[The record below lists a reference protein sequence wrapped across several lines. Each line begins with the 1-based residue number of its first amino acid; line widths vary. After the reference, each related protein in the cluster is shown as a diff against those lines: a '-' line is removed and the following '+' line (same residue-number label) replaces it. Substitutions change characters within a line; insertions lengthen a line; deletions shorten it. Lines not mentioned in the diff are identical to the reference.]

1 MIVASYL
8 RVGVH
13 TTFNILVNAATAG
26 RTLWLEG
33 RVRGGTFRNW
43 ARGFRY
49 RPARVVRPRTED
61 EIVDLVK
68 KARKVRAYGSG
79 HSFNAGVVTDDVLL
93 SLDQYS
99 GAVSFDAAR
108 RRLVVKGGTRVREVV
123 RLLAAEGLAFPA
135 LPSHDAQSIAG
146 VLATDVHGTGRD
158 WGFVSSSVTG
168 LKIVDGRGEVHECE
182 PGEELFRAA
191 VGGVGAVGLI
201 TEVTVEAVSRFCVE
215 QRTTMVDTA
224 WVERNLDSIL
234 SGNDHASLYFFPFA
248 DRCQLNTWNR
258 TDRRPTLAGPLRE
271 WLSTSFDALLSAW
284 LGGLL
289 AYSHQL
295 PRARLWSRLAYLVR
309 QGTNVVLDSPQA
321 FNRSIYHLHQELE
334 FTVPYED
341 TVQVSRRLLRLYEE
355 LSSSGLPY
363 TVLEVRFT
371 PAGHE
376 QSLLGP
382 GRTRRSAWMDV
393 LCNDSDGFTTYY
405 AAVEELVRELGG
417 RPHLGKY
424 SHSLGADD
432 LRRLYGDDFDRFRA
446 IMAERDP
453 EKKFSNDFT
462 RRLFGPT

>member
-1 MIVASYL
+1 MILASYL

-13 TTFNILVNAATAG
+13 TTVNIVVNAATAG
-26 RTLWLEG
+26 RVLWLEG
-33 RVRGGTFRNW
+33 RVRNGTFRNW
-43 ARGFRY
+43 ARRFRY

-68 KARKVRAYGSG
+68 DARKLRAYGAG

-93 SLDQYS
+93 SLDEYR

-123 RLLAAEGLAFPA
+123 RLLAAQGLAFPA

-146 VLATDVHGTGRD
+146 IVATDVHGTGRD
-158 WGFVSSSVTG
+158 WGFVSSSVTH
-168 LKIVDGRGEVHECE
+168 LKLVDGRGEVHECE

-201 TEVTVEAVSRFCVE
+201 TEVTVEATSRFRVE

-224 WVERNLDSIL
+224 WVERNLDSIV
-234 SGNDHASLYFFPFA
+234 SGNDHASLYLFPFT

-258 TDRRPTLAGPLRE
+258 TERPPTVAGPLRE
-271 WLSTSFDALLSAW
+271 WLSISWDAFLSAW
-284 LGGLL
+284 FGNLL
-289 AYSHQL
+289 AYSGQL
-295 PRARLWSRLAYLVR
+295 RHARRWSRLAYFVR
-309 QGTNVVLDSPQA
+309 RGTNLVLDSHQA
-321 FNRSIYHLHQELE
+321 FNRTIYHLHQELE

-341 TVQVSRRLLRLYEE
+341 TVEVSRRLLSLYEE
-355 LSSSGLPY
+355 LYATGLPY
-363 TVLEVRFT
+363 TILEVRFT

-376 QSLLGP
+376 RSLLGA
-382 GRTRRSAWMDV
+382 GRTRNSAWMD
-393 LCNDSDGFTTYY
+393 LISNDSDGFAAYY

-424 SHSLGADD
+424 CESLGADD
-432 LRRLYGDDFDRFRA
+432 LRRLYGEDFDRFRA
-446 IMAERDP
+446 VMAERDP
-453 EKKFSNDFT
+453 EGKFGNDFT
-462 RRLFGPT
+462 RRLFGPA